1 MIRTSHRQPG
11 YVAAL
16 LHRLSGVALA
26 AFLPMHFLA
35 LATSLRGAEAFD
47 SFLAATDNLLFK
59 AAELGLVLPLAMHL
73 TLGLRVL
80 AVEWLPW
87 RERTLAAVLACLGGA
102 FAVGLAFL
110 LNLA

>member
-1 MIRTSHRQPG
+1 MIRTSHKQPG
-11 YVAAL
+11 FIAAL

-35 LATSLRGAEAFD
+35 LSTSLRGAEAFD
-47 SFLAATDNLLFK
+47 SFLTATNNLFFK
-59 AAELGLVLPLAMHL
+59 AAELGLVLALAMHL

-80 AVEWLPW
+80 VVEWLPW
-87 RERTLAAVLACLGGA
+87 RERTLATVALCLGAA
-102 FAVGLAFL
+102 FAVGLVFL